1 MCHGLCRYRIYRRNS
16 ISKVNII
23 GRTIL
28 RRSAAAKIR
37 GRYLSSRDLMA
48 GFVRLHVLNHANGR
62 PIFGIGIIE
71 RLAFH
76 GYVLSPGTLYPI
88 LHGLERDGFLHS
100 RDEITGNRRRRIYAI
115 TEAGRRVL
123 ILSKVRL
130 WELFKEVFDRELS
143 PDTAG
148 HVERALRVAVA
159 RATAPLNTPRPKR
172 KTSRIS
178 ARRRPSR
185 KK

>member
-1 MCHGLCRYRIYRRNS
+1 MSN
-16 ISKVNII
+16 
-23 GRTIL
+23 
-28 RRSAAAKIR
+28 
-37 GRYLSSRDLMA
+37 RDLMG
-48 GFVRLHVLNHANGR
+48 GFVRLHVLNHANTG

-88 LHGLERDGFLHS
+88 LHGLERDGFLRS
-100 RDEITGNRRRRIYAI
+100 REEIAGNRRRRIYEI
-115 TEAGRRVL
+115 TEGGQRVL

-130 WELFKEVFDRELS
+130 WELFKEVFEHELS

-148 HVERALRVAVA
+148 QVERALRIAVG
-159 RATAPLNTPRPKR
+159 RATAMPDASRPAR
-172 KTSRIS
+172 KSSQSTRH
-178 ARRRPSR
+178 RRASR

>member
-1 MCHGLCRYRIYRRNS
+1 
-16 ISKVNII
+16 
-23 GRTIL
+23 
-28 RRSAAAKIR
+28 
-37 GRYLSSRDLMA
+37 LSSRDLMA
-48 GFVRLHVLNHANGR
+48 GFVRLHVLNHANAG

-88 LHGLERDGFLHS
+88 LHGLERDGLLLS
-100 RDEITGNRRRRIYAI
+100 REEIEGNRRRRIYEI
-115 TEAGRRVL
+115 TDSGRKIL

-130 WELFKEVFDRELS
+130 WELFKEVFEHELS

-159 RATAPLNTPRPKR
+159 KASASGNQAQPITKRAPPRPR
-172 KTSRIS
+172 SR
-178 ARRRPSR
+178 ASR